1 MKKFSNLETKSV
13 VKSEK
18 TNSKPKPSNK
28 LESKLKCKSK
38 PKSKSKTLEKKSK
51 EKDKLY
57 FLKFT
62 SSKSKK
68 KMLEEDLIGNLLKKV
83 SPRKTKEG
91 TLHKEIIGSNITLK
105 PRKKSLLNHRIP
117 SKKGLLAEN
126 KSLKRR
132 NNVYGLHY

>member
-68 KMLEEDLIGNLLKKV
+68 KMLEEDLIGNLLKSMVGV
-83 SPRKTKEG
+83 SYDFIYQVKYYYQYKFA
-91 TLHKEIIGSNITLK
+91 NF
-105 PRKKSLLNHRIP
+105 
-117 SKKGLLAEN
+117 
-126 KSLKRR
+126 
-132 NNVYGLHY
+132 